1 MFIFL
6 SIYYVIGAA
15 LFVGG
20 TTEQW
25 RNILSG
31 IYILMRIACS
41 KPKRQY
47 KIYILYAKFI
57 VCQGE
62 MLWRNL
68 YKEVEESK
76 RGRYFGCEKGNSLW
90 PGGIKAESSLR
101 WENHP
106 QGRVSLEN
114 RRISTRP
121 SEVKMC
127 SQRWRSDNEAG
138 VTGFYSACYRKFM
151 EPF

>member
-1 MFIFL
+1 
-6 SIYYVIGAA
+6 
-15 LFVGG
+15 
-20 TTEQW
+20 
-25 RNILSG
+25 
-31 IYILMRIACS
+31 MRIACS
-41 KPKRQY
+41 KPKCQY

-68 YKEVEESK
+68 YREVEESE
-76 RGRYFGCEKGNSLW
+76 RGRYFGCDKGNPLW

-127 SQRWRSDNEAG
+127 SQRWRSDNEAW

-151 EPF
+151 EPFEKSGDMTELILFKRNNSGCCLENRLQAARMEAGR